1 MAERTEPA
9 RSYYPVSLDV
19 SGRRCLVVGGGA
31 VAARKA
37 GGLLE
42 CGARVTVIA
51 PSTGDAMESLVPTL
65 DALHRR
71 PYREGDVSSYRLVIT
86 ATGVDA
92 VDAAVHAEA
101 EASGIWVNSADDRVH
116 STFILPA
123 VHRDGAVTVAVSTGG
138 LSPALASWLRSR
150 IAARELGG
158 AGALAGLLGEARRKL
173 LQAGFPS
180 DAVDWAAL
188 LDGPLPGLVEAG
200 ALDNA
205 EAIVAAA
212 TPK

>member
-1 MAERTEPA
+1 MAERSEPA
-9 RSYYPVSLDV
+9 PSYYPVSLDV
-19 SGRRCLVVGGGA
+19 SGRRCLVVGGGT

-42 CGARVTVIA
+42 CGARLTVIA
-51 PSTGDAMESLVPTL
+51 PSTGDTMESLVPKFE
-65 DALHRR
+65 ALHRR
-71 PYREGDVSSYRLVIT
+71 PYREGDVSSFRLVIT

-138 LSPALASWLRSR
+138 LSPALAAWLRSR

-158 AGALAGLLGEARRKL
+158 AGTLAGLLGEARRKL
-173 LQAGFPS
+173 LQAGLPS

-188 LDGPLPGLVEAG
+188 LDGPLPGLVQAG